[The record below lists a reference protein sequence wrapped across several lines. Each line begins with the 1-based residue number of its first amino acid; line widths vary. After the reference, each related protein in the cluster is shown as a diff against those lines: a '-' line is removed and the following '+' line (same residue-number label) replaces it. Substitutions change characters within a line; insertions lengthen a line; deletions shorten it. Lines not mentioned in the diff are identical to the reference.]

1 MKVSPRRPSKPEAQD
16 DLRFIVYS
24 VRCFKTDD
32 KNKEPIVLEVNAVA
46 PLIGAVSIYEH
57 TQLSIEECLAES
69 MLQVMDSIEEQFT
82 LLGISHR

>member
-32 KNKEPIVLEVNAVA
+32 KNKEPITGSRINDDR
-46 PLIGAVSIYEH
+46 IGKFI
-57 TQLSIEECLAES
+57 I
-69 MLQVMDSIEEQFT
+69 
-82 LLGISHR
+82 